1 MVPNSTNFGLT
12 CVAWWRHF
20 LVKKRKKIK
29 RKEDTIINNLFKGT
43 IYDRYFKLFFK
54 FKPALEDFIN
64 SYYKFI
70 GEDKRFGF
78 ADVTY
83 QALITSDNFKARDMF
98 ADIRCTLDNGE
109 IILLEAYTSFT
120 KEEYNKSY
128 SYTSRTYANQ
138 LEYLGE
144 NSYSDMKKV
153 SCLNI
158 MSGNFRNI
166 NENLVNSYIPKNKL
180 TNKIIDD
187 GNTEMILVRLDKAK
201 DYLVK
206 FKHEERFIRWLRLL
220 KATSIKEMEE
230 IGRNDAIMEQSIG
243 FLKWYRQEYDS
254 FEKEMREREQRG
266 ISIGE
271 ARGEKSG
278 IKKNQLKT
286 AKNLLKLG
294 IDSDTIIKA
303 TGISKTAL
311 KELQN

>member
-1 MVPNSTNFGLT
+1 M
-12 CVAWWRHF
+12 
-20 LVKKRKKIK
+20 
-29 RKEDTIINNLFKGT
+29 
-43 IYDRYFKLFFK
+43 FFK
-54 FKPALEDFIN
+54 FKPALKDFIN

-83 QALITSDNFKARDMF
+83 QALITPDNFKARDMF